1 MAHLEPLLERGLS
14 AAGDESPGLTAQGRI
29 ALGTMEIVQD
39 LARELVVPY
48 LEHGDEL
55 PSKLQV
61 ATLASGEV
69 HVRIL
74 INATKIIRNL
84 EKRH

>member
-1 MAHLEPLLERGLS
+1 MS
-14 AAGDESPGLTAQGRI
+14 AAGDESPGLIAQGRI
-29 ALGTMEIVQD
+29 ALGTLEIVQD
-39 LARELVVPY
+39 LARELVAPY

-55 PSKLQV
+55 SSRLQV
-61 ATLASGEV
+61 ATLAGGKV